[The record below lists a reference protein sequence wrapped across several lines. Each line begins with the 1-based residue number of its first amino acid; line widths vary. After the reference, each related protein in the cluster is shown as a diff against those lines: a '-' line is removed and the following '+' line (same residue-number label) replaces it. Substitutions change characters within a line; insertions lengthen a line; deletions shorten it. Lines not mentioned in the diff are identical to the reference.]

1 MSIIKEKI
9 LYSSLPAP
17 KLFPPE
23 LKGNLGEAILD
34 TINNDLEKFGD
45 MDWLINGPYEIEN
58 DTHTCGQKKMRLSQ
72 AKGIYL
78 EIEFNG

>member
-1 MSIIKEKI
+1 MSIIKKKI

-45 MDWLINGPYEIEN
+45 MDWLVNGPYEIEN
-58 DTHTCGQKKMRLSQ
+58 DTRTCGQKRMRLSQ
-72 AKGIYL
+72 AKGIWGST
-78 EIEFNG
+78 NG